1 MRVSLRERKKF
12 RSFRNPLDIRLMQ
25 LVTRWLLLIF
35 TGAALAGT
43 VHWVTHLPLFD
54 IQNITISGEV
64 QHHNEASL
72 RAHIAPHLKGTL
84 FTIDLGDVKNV
95 FQNVPW
101 VRNAVVRREFP
112 NTLKV
117 VLQEHRAAAYWGSD
131 NAQRLINNYGEVF
144 DANTGEV
151 EEETLPHLNGPEGR
165 GLDVLNMYY
174 AISPYF
180 NRAKIPIDEL
190 ELNPG
195 GGWRA
200 MVETGAIVEIGHG
213 DLNQI
218 LSKVQQFTDT
228 IPHVTARYT
237 RQMAALEYADLRH
250 QNGYA
255 IRLSGIT
262 TAVDASKK

>member
-1 MRVSLRERKKF
+1 MRVSLRERKPRK
-12 RSFRNPLDIRLMQ
+12 PLDIRLMQ
-25 LVTRWLLLIF
+25 LITRWLLGVLSV
-35 TGAALAGT
+35 TALAGT

-54 IQNITISGEV
+54 IQHIAITGEV
-64 QHHNEASL
+64 QHHNEATL
-72 RAHIAPHLKGTL
+72 RAHVAPHLQGTF
-84 FTIDLGDVKNV
+84 FTIDLDEVKHV

-117 VLQEHRAAAYWGSD
+117 TLQEHRAVAYWGTD
-131 NAQRLINNYGEVF
+131 KAQRLINNYGEVF

-151 EEETLPHLNGPEGR
+151 EEETLPHLNGPDGR

-174 AISPYF
+174 AIAPYF

-195 GGWRA
+195 GGWR
-200 MVETGAIVEIGHG
+200 VILETGPTVEIGHG
-213 DLNQI
+213 ELNQI

-228 IPHVTARYT
+228 IPYVTARYT
-237 RQMAALEYADLRH
+237 RPTTALEYADLRH

>member
-1 MRVSLRERKKF
+1 MRVSLRDVRERRKP
-12 RSFRNPLDIRLMQ
+12 RNPLDIRLMQ
-25 LVTRWLLLIF
+25 LITRWLLGIF
-35 TGAALAGT
+35 SVAALAGS

-54 IQNITISGEV
+54 IQHIAISGEV
-64 QHHNEASL
+64 QHHNEATL
-72 RAHIAPHLKGTL
+72 RAHVTPYLKGNL
-84 FTIDLGDVKNV
+84 FTIDLGEVKNV

-101 VRNAVVRREFP
+101 VRSAVVRREFP

-117 VLQEHRAAAYWGSD
+117 VLQEHRAAAYWGTD
-131 NAQRLINNYGEVF
+131 NAQRLINHYGEVF
-144 DANTGEV
+144 DANTGEI
-151 EEETLPHLNGPEGR
+151 EEETLPHLNGPDGR

-174 AISPYF
+174 AIAPYF

-190 ELNPG
+190 ELSAG
-195 GGWRA
+195 GAWRA
-200 MVETGAIVEIGHG
+200 VIETGALVEIGHG
-213 DLNQI
+213 DANQI

-228 IPHVTARYT
+228 IPYVTARYT
-237 RQMAALEYADLRH
+237 RPMAALEYADLRH

>member
-1 MRVSLRERKKF
+1 MRVSLRERKPRK
-12 RSFRNPLDIRLMQ
+12 PLDIRLMQ
-25 LVTRWLLLIF
+25 LITRWLLGVLSV
-35 TGAALAGT
+35 TALAGT

-54 IQNITISGEV
+54 IQHIAITGEV
-64 QHHNEASL
+64 QHHNEATL
-72 RAHIAPHLKGTL
+72 RAHVAPHLQGTF
-84 FTIDLGDVKNV
+84 FTIDLDEVKHV

-117 VLQEHRAAAYWGSD
+117 TLQEHRAVAYWGTD
-131 NAQRLINNYGEVF
+131 KAQRLINNYGEVF

-151 EEETLPHLNGPEGR
+151 EEETLPHLNGPDGR

-174 AISPYF
+174 AIAPYF

-195 GGWRA
+195 GGWR
-200 MVETGAIVEIGHG
+200 VILETGATVEIGHG
-213 DLNQI
+213 ELNQI

-228 IPHVTARYT
+228 IPYVTARYT
-237 RQMAALEYADLRH
+237 RPTTALEYADLRH

-262 TAVDASKK
+262 TAVDSSKK

>member
-1 MRVSLRERKKF
+1 MRVTLRGGR
-12 RSFRNPLDIRLMQ
+12 RNPPRHNPFDIRIMQ
-25 LVTRWLLLIF
+25 LITRWLLGIF
-35 TGAALAGT
+35 SVAAVVGT
-43 VHWVTHLPLFD
+43 VHWLIHLPLFD
-54 IQNITISGEV
+54 IQHIAISGEV
-64 QHHNEASL
+64 EHNNEASL
-72 RAHIAPHLKGTL
+72 RAYVAPQLKGTF

-101 VRNAVVRREFP
+101 VRSAVVRREFP

-117 VLQEHRAAAYWGSD
+117 VLQEHRAVAYWGS
-131 NAQRLINNYGEVF
+131 NNTQRLINNYGEVF

-151 EEETLPHLNGPEGR
+151 EEETLPHLNGPDGR

-174 AISPYF
+174 AIAPYF

-190 ELNPG
+190 ELSPG

-200 MVETGAIVEIGHG
+200 IVETGATVEIGHG
-213 DLNQI
+213 ELHQI